1 MGGATADI
9 SVEQSAEGLM
19 QQFANL
25 QLASTGRLEDHQG
38 ERLPY

>member
-1 MGGATADI
+1 MGGATADF

-25 QLASTGRLEDHQG
+25 QLASTGRFENYQG
-38 ERLPY
+38 E